1 MENSLWGAIDNAVAV
16 SLVELRGS
24 SKKPLTCELRKLK
37 EHHADIQQNMAT
49 VIITHPASWNQQ
61 VISYERENQIRRT

>member
-1 MENSLWGAIDNAVAV
+1 VENSLWGAIDNTVAAC
-16 SLVELRGS
+16 LVKLRCG

-49 VIITHPASWNQQ
+49 AIITHPASWNQQ
-61 VISYERENQIRRT
+61 VVNYERENQIRRT